1 MSENATSSEATPNS
15 VDGRVV
21 KRVRRQRV
29 QLSCGECRAKK
40 LSCNR
45 DWPCQ
50 RCVKTGRAHL
60 CIYDSQNGQ
69 PPMANQQPGRQR
81 QASPSNHDEVRR
93 LRAEVEQLQSLLS
106 KQTGGFAAPL
116 TPSTTLPA
124 TGSSIEQS
132 KFEVPPWGVHQSSN
146 HPKDR
151 APRIYYAQHSLFKFF
166 VEIPELYP
174 FITESV
180 EVWLKPAGVHLKKYS
195 PTSLPENLSSLDV
208 LLPSKD
214 DTDILVKFYLDHCE
228 QLHRVIHVPTFA
240 REYAKFWVPNERRSA
255 VTTALVLSMITISAS
270 TSSLRADCRND
281 SARWLMACEDW
292 SKRQSPK
299 RHRLIHYQIACL
311 VYLAKRINMVHKK
324 RFWSESALLVQK
336 AMIDGLHD
344 DTLLSRHDSTFAT
357 EMRRRIWFTI
367 RELDLQNS
375 YEHGLPT
382 LLHNIDSHVPP
393 PSNIDDEALDEALV
407 DLPGAEPFERHTGT
421 SYQALSAQ
429 SWAIRVDI
437 SRRLYSPA
445 LSQSL
450 TYDEVLHYTHELTQH
465 IAKLP
470 SWGFCSQKGLHKLME
485 CVLAIHR
492 PYLNCDNSK
501 HPLSEDVCHRV
512 SRDILLLNLE
522 LKDLGLQSLVQ
533 VREDLLLASL
543 SLVRVTMLQPL
554 RKSNAIS
561 FSNSWL
567 TEVPSG
573 SNSVIMGCSDA
584 TIDLLERCVPI
595 TESRYSQSCN
605 SRPWCFITMCAAY
618 LILKVHL
625 GKIDSQTA
633 EYICAQK
640 FLDLHHKHSGSQ
652 QTPSSNQNQEQPLL
666 QNGLAPV
673 AEQST
678 QNENQSA
685 TQTSLVPDVGTCA
698 EWLNTDLFDFEGGSG
713 DFLSGLDDIYV

>member
-1 MSENATSSEATPNS
+1 MSANATSSEATPNS

-69 PPMANQQPGRQR
+69 PPTANQQPERQR

-93 LRAEVEQLQSLLS
+93 LRAEVEQLRSLLS
-106 KQTGGFAAPL
+106 KQTGEFAALP
-116 TPSTTLPA
+116 TPSATLPA
-124 TGSSIEQS
+124 TESSIEQS
-132 KFEVPPWGVHQSSN
+132 KDEGPAWKVRQSSN

-151 APRIYYAQHSLFKFF
+151 TPRIYYAQHSLFKFF
-166 VEIPELYP
+166 V
-174 FITESV
+174 
-180 EVWLKPAGVHLKKYS
+180 
-195 PTSLPENLSSLDV
+195 
-208 LLPSKD
+208 
-214 DTDILVKFYLDHCE
+214 
-228 QLHRVIHVPTFA
+228 
-240 REYAKFWVPNERRSA
+240 
-255 VTTALVLSMITISAS
+255 
-270 TSSLRADCRND
+270 
-281 SARWLMACEDW
+281 EDW

-344 DTLLSRHDSTFAT
+344 DTLLSRDDSTFAT
-357 EMRRRIWFTI
+357 EMRRRIWSTI

-382 LLHNIDSHVPP
+382 LLHNIDSPVPP
-393 PSNIDDEALDEALV
+393 PSNMDDEAFDEALAE
-407 DLPGAEPFERHTGT
+407 LPGAEPFEHYTGT

-470 SWGFCSQKGLHKLME
+470 SWGSCSQKGLHKVTNAFLQFQLME
-485 CVLAIHR
+485 CILAIHR

-543 SLVRVTMLQPL
+543 SLARVTMLQPL
-554 RKSNAIS
+554 Y
-561 FSNSWL
+561 
-567 TEVPSG
+567 
-573 SNSVIMGCSDA
+573 SNSVIMSCSDA

-595 TESRYSQSCN
+595 TE
-605 SRPWCFITMCAAY
+605 I
-618 LILKVHL
+618 HL

-640 FLDLHHKHSGSQ
+640 FLDLHSKHSGSQ
-652 QTPSSNQNQEQPLL
+652 RTPSSNRHQEQPLL
-666 QNGLAPV
+666 QNCLAPV

-678 QNENQSA
+678 QNEDQSA
-685 TQTSLVPDVGTCA
+685 TQTSLVPDVGTFA
-698 EWLNTDLFDFEGGSG
+698 EWLNTDVFDFEGGSC
-713 DFLSGLDDIYV
+713 DFLSGLDDIFV

>member
-1 MSENATSSEATPNS
+1 MSENVTSSEATPNS

-69 PPMANQQPGRQR
+69 PPMANQQPERQR
-81 QASPSNHDEVRR
+81 QASPANHDKVRR
-93 LRAEVEQLQSLLS
+93 LRAEVEQLRSLLS
-106 KQTGGFAAPL
+106 KQTGEFAALP
-116 TPSTTLPA
+116 TPPATLPA
-124 TGSSIEQS
+124 TESSIEQS
-132 KFEVPPWGVHQSSN
+132 KDEVPAWKVHQSSN

-174 FITESV
+174 FISASV
-180 EVWLKPAGVHLKKYS
+180 EVWLKPAGVHLKKYNVTS
-195 PTSLPENLSSLDV
+195 PPENLSSLDL
-208 LLPSKD
+208 LLPSQD

-228 QLHRVIHVPTFA
+228 LLHRVIHVPTFA
-240 REYAKFWVPNERRSA
+240 REYAKLWVPNERRSPA
-255 VTTALVLSMITISAS
+255 TTALVLSMITISAS
-270 TSSLRADCRND
+270 MSSLEANRRND

-324 RFWSESALLVQK
+324 KFWSESALLVQR

-344 DTLLSRHDSTFAT
+344 DTLLSRDDSTFAT

-407 DLPGAEPFERHTGT
+407 DLPGARAFRTPYRHI
-421 SYQALSAQ
+421 LSSSQ
-429 SWAIRVDI
+429 RSKLGHPGRHFPP
-437 SRRLYSPA
+437 PA

-470 SWGFCSQKGLHKLME
+470 SWGFCSQKGLHKVTNAFLQFQLME
-485 CVLAIHR
+485 CILAIHR

-501 HPLSEDVCHRV
+501 HPLSEDVCHHV
-512 SRDILLLNLE
+512 SRDILLLNFE

-554 RKSNAIS
+554 R
-561 FSNSWL
+561 
-567 TEVPSG
+567 

-595 TESRYSQSCN
+595 TE
-605 SRPWCFITMCAAY
+605 I
-618 LILKVHL
+618 HL
-625 GKIDSQTA
+625 GKTDSQTA
-633 EYICAQK
+633 QYICAQK
-640 FLDLHHKHSGSQ
+640 FLDLHSKHTGSQ
-652 QTPSSNQNQEQPLL
+652 QTPSSKRYQEQPLL
-666 QNGLAPV
+666 QNGFAPV

-678 QNENQSA
+678 QNEDQSA
-685 TQTSLVPDVGTCA
+685 TQTSLVPDVGTFA
-698 EWLNTDLFDFEGGSG
+698 EWLNTDLFDVS
-713 DFLSGLDDIYV
+713 

>member
-1 MSENATSSEATPNS
+1 MSENVTSSEATPHS

-93 LRAEVEQLQSLLS
+93 LRAEVEQLRSLLS
-106 KQTGGFAAPL
+106 KQTGEFAALP
-116 TPSTTLPA
+116 TPPATLPA
-124 TGSSIEQS
+124 TESSIEQS
-132 KFEVPPWGVHQSSN
+132 KDEVPAWKVHQSSN

-166 VEIPELYP
+166 VEKSDSRALP
-174 FITESV
+174 V
-180 EVWLKPAGVHLKKYS
+180 HRLKPTGVHLKKYNVIS
-195 PTSLPENLSSLDV
+195 PPENLSSLDL
-208 LLPSKD
+208 LLPSQD

-240 REYAKFWVPNERRSA
+240 REYAKFWVPNERRSPA
-255 VTTALVLSMITISAS
+255 TTALVLSMITISAS
-270 TSSLRADCRND
+270 MSSLEANRRND

-311 VYLAKRINMVHKK
+311 VYLAKRINMIHKK
-324 RFWSESALLVQK
+324 RFWSESALLVQR

-344 DTLLSRHDSTFAT
+344 DTLLSRDDSTFAT

-382 LLHNIDSHVPP
+382 LLHNIDSPVPP
-393 PSNIDDEALDEALV
+393 PSNMDDEAFDEALAE
-407 DLPGAEPFERHTGT
+407 LPGAEPYEHYTGT

-470 SWGFCSQKGLHKLME
+470 NWGSCSQKALHKVTNAFLQFQLMA
-485 CVLAIHR
+485 CILAIHR
-492 PYLNCDNSK
+492 PYLNCENSK

-543 SLVRVTMLQPL
+543 SLARVTMLQPL
-554 RKSNAIS
+554 R
-561 FSNSWL
+561 
-567 TEVPSG
+567 
-573 SNSVIMGCSDA
+573 SNSVIMSCSDA
-584 TIDLLERCVPI
+584 IVDLLECCVPI
-595 TESRYSQSCN
+595 AE
-605 SRPWCFITMCAAY
+605 I
-618 LILKVHL
+618 HL
-625 GKIDSQTA
+625 GKIDSRTA

-640 FLDLHHKHSGSQ
+640 FLDLHSKHSGSQ
-652 QTPSSNQNQEQPLL
+652 RTPSSNRHQEQPLL

-673 AEQST
+673 AVQST
-678 QNENQSA
+678 LNENQSA
-685 TQTSLVPDVGTCA
+685 TQTSLVSDVGTFA
-698 EWLNTDLFDFEGGSG
+698 EWLNTDLFDVS
-713 DFLSGLDDIYV
+713 

>member
-1 MSENATSSEATPNS
+1 MVSFAI
-15 VDGRVV
+15 R
-21 KRVRRQRV
+21 
-29 QLSCGECRAKK
+29 
-40 LSCNR
+40 
-45 DWPCQ
+45 
-50 RCVKTGRAHL
+50 
-60 CIYDSQNGQ
+60 
-69 PPMANQQPGRQR
+69 
-81 QASPSNHDEVRR
+81 
-93 LRAEVEQLQSLLS
+93 SLLDNI
-106 KQTGGFAAPL
+106 Q
-116 TPSTTLPA
+116 
-124 TGSSIEQS
+124 
-132 KFEVPPWGVHQSSN
+132 
-146 HPKDR
+146 
-151 APRIYYAQHSLFKFF
+151 
-166 VEIPELYP
+166 IPELYP

-195 PTSLPENLSSLDV
+195 STSLPENLSSLDV

-240 REYAKFWVPNERRSA
+240 REYAKLWVPNERHSPA
-255 VTTALVLSMITISAS
+255 TTALVLSMITISAS
-270 TSSLRADCRND
+270 MSSLEANRRND

-344 DTLLSRHDSTFAT
+344 DTLLSRDDSTFAT
-357 EMRRRIWFTI
+357 EMRCRIWFTI

-382 LLHNIDSHVPP
+382 LLHNIDSPVSP
-393 PSNIDDEALDEALV
+393 PSNMDDEAFDEALAE
-407 DLPGAEPFERHTGT
+407 LPGAEPFEHYIGT

-470 SWGFCSQKGLHKLME
+470 GWGSCSQKGLHKVTNAFLQFQLME
-485 CVLAIHR
+485 CILAIHR

-605 SRPWCFITMCAAY
+605 SEPWCFITMCAAY

-625 GKIDSQTA
+625 GKIDSRTA

-640 FLDLHHKHSGSQ
+640 FLDLHHKHSGGQ
-652 QTPSSNQNQEQPLL
+652 RTPSSNRHQEQPSL
-666 QNGLAPV
+666 QNSLAPV

-678 QNENQSA
+678 QNENHSA
-685 TQTSLVPDVGTCA
+685 TQKSLVPDVGTFA
-698 EWLNTDLFDFEGGSG
+698 EWLNTDLFDVS
-713 DFLSGLDDIYV
+713 

>member
-40 LSCNR
+40 VSSAFVHFLRLLMCVLSSYHATAIGLARDVSRPGGHICAFMTRKMVNR
-45 DWPCQ
+45 RWRTSSLGVSDKLRLQ
-50 RCVKTGRAHL
+50 TTMKFAVCVPKLNSFGACLPVQIL
-60 CIYDSQNGQ
+60 CRGIFLLLLPFAIRPSFDN
-69 PPMANQQPGRQR
+69 NQ
-81 QASPSNHDEVRR
+81 
-93 LRAEVEQLQSLLS
+93 
-106 KQTGGFAAPL
+106 
-116 TPSTTLPA
+116 
-124 TGSSIEQS
+124 
-132 KFEVPPWGVHQSSN
+132 
-146 HPKDR
+146 
-151 APRIYYAQHSLFKFF
+151 
-166 VEIPELYP
+166 IPELYP
-174 FITESV
+174 FISGSV
-180 EVWLKPAGVHLKKYS
+180 EVWLKPAGVHLKKYNS
-195 PTSLPENLSSLDV
+195 TPPTENLSSLDV

-240 REYAKFWVPNERRSA
+240 REYAKFWVPNERRSPA
-255 VTTALVLSMITISAS
+255 TTALVLSMITISAS
-270 TSSLRADCRND
+270 TSSLGANCRND

-344 DTLLSRHDSTFAT
+344 DTLLSRDDSTFAT
-357 EMRRRIWFTI
+357 EMRRRIWSTI

-382 LLHNIDSHVPP
+382 LLHNIDSDVPP
-393 PSNIDDEALDEALV
+393 PSNIDDEAFDEALA
-407 DLPGAEPFERHTGT
+407 DLPGAEPFEHYTGT

-429 SWAIRVDI
+429 SWAVRVDV

-450 TYDEVLHYTHELTQH
+450 IYDEVLHYTHELTQH

-470 SWGFCSQKGLHKLME
+470 NWGSCSQTGLHKVTNAFLQFQLME
-485 CVLAIHR
+485 CILAIHR

-543 SLVRVTMLQPL
+543 SLARVTMLQPL
-554 RKSNAIS
+554 R
-561 FSNSWL
+561 
-567 TEVPSG
+567 
-573 SNSVIMGCSDA
+573 SNSVIMSCSDA
-584 TIDLLERCVPI
+584 VVDLLERCVPI
-595 TESRYSQSCN
+595 AESRYLQSCN
-605 SRPWCFITMCAAY
+605 SEPWCFITMCAAY
-618 LILKVHL
+618 LILKIHV

-640 FLDLHHKHSGSQ
+640 FLDLYYKHSGSQ

-678 QNENQSA
+678 QNEDQSA
-685 TQTSLVPDVGTCA
+685 TQTALVPDVGTFA
-698 EWLNTDLFDFEGGSG
+698 EWLNTDLFDFGGGSS
-713 DFLSGLDDIYV
+713 DFLSGLDDVYL

>member
-1 MSENATSSEATPNS
+1 MPREEGELGVCPFSPAAE
-15 VDGRVV
+15 VCL
-21 KRVRRQRV
+21 V
-29 QLSCGECRAKK
+29 Q

-60 CIYDSQNGQ
+60 CIYDSQDGQ
-69 PPMANQQPGRQR
+69 PPTANQQPERQR

-93 LRAEVEQLQSLLS
+93 LRAEVEQLRSLLS
-106 KQTGGFAAPL
+106 KQTGGFAAPP
-116 TPSTTLPA
+116 TSSATLPA
-124 TGSSIEQS
+124 TESSIEQS
-132 KFEVPPWGVHQSSN
+132 KDEVPPWGVHQSSN

-180 EVWLKPAGVHLKKYS
+180 EVWLKPAGVYLQKCS

-214 DTDILVKFYLDHCE
+214 DTDILVKFYLDHCK

-240 REYAKFWVPNERRSA
+240 REYAKFWVPNERRSPA
-255 VTTALVLSMITISAS
+255 TTALVLSMITISAS
-270 TSSLRADCRND
+270 TSSLGANCCND

-344 DTLLSRHDSTFAT
+344 DTLLSRDDSTFAT
-357 EMRRRIWFTI
+357 EMRRRIWSTI

-375 YEHGLPT
+375 CEHGLPT

-393 PSNIDDEALDEALV
+393 PSNIDDEAFDEASA
-407 DLPGAEPFERHTGT
+407 DLPGAEPFEHCTGT

-429 SWAIRVDI
+429 SWAVRVDI

-450 TYDEVLHYTHELTQH
+450 TYDEVLHYTHELTRH
-465 IAKLP
+465 IAKLL
-470 SWGFCSQKGLHKLME
+470 SWGSCSQKGLHKVTNAFLQFQLME
-485 CVLAIHR
+485 CILAIHR

-501 HPLSEDVCHRV
+501 HPLSEDVCYRV

-522 LKDLGLQSLVQ
+522 LKDLGLLSLVQ
-533 VREDLLLASL
+533 IREDLLLASL

-554 RKSNAIS
+554 RESNAIS

-595 TESRYSQSCN
+595 TE
-605 SRPWCFITMCAAY
+605 IH
-618 LILKVHL
+618 V

-640 FLDLHHKHSGSQ
+640 FLDLHYKHSGSQ

-678 QNENQSA
+678 QNEDQSA
-685 TQTSLVPDVGTCA
+685 TQTSLVLDVGTFA
-698 EWLNTDLFDFEGGSG
+698 EWLNTDLFDVS
-713 DFLSGLDDIYV
+713 

>member
-1 MSENATSSEATPNS
+1 MVSFAI
-15 VDGRVV
+15 R
-21 KRVRRQRV
+21 
-29 QLSCGECRAKK
+29 
-40 LSCNR
+40 
-45 DWPCQ
+45 
-50 RCVKTGRAHL
+50 
-60 CIYDSQNGQ
+60 
-69 PPMANQQPGRQR
+69 
-81 QASPSNHDEVRR
+81 
-93 LRAEVEQLQSLLS
+93 SLLDNIQIS
-106 KQTGGFAAPL
+106 
-116 TPSTTLPA
+116 
-124 TGSSIEQS
+124 
-132 KFEVPPWGVHQSSN
+132 
-146 HPKDR
+146 
-151 APRIYYAQHSLFKFF
+151 
-166 VEIPELYP
+166 ELYP
-174 FITESV
+174 FVTESV

-240 REYAKFWVPNERRSA
+240 REYAKFWVPNDRRSPA
-255 VTTALVLSMITISAS
+255 TTALVLSMITISAS
-270 TSSLRADCRND
+270 TSSLGANCRND

-344 DTLLSRHDSTFAT
+344 DTLLSRDDSTFAT

-393 PSNIDDEALDEALV
+393 PSNIDDEAFDEALA
-407 DLPGAEPFERHTGT
+407 DLPGAEPFERYTGT

-450 TYDEVLHYTHELTQH
+450 AYDEVLYYTHELTQH

-470 SWGFCSQKGLHKLME
+470 SWGSCSQKGLHKVTNAFLQFQLME
-485 CVLAIHR
+485 CILAIHR
-492 PYLNCDNSK
+492 PYLNCDHSK

-543 SLVRVTMLQPL
+543 SLARATMLQPL

-561 FSNSWL
+561 VSNSWL

-605 SRPWCFITMCAAY
+605 SEPWCFITMCAAY

-625 GKIDSQTA
+625 GKIDSRTA

-640 FLDLHHKHSGSQ
+640 CLDLHSKHSGSQ
-652 QTPSSNQNQEQPLL
+652 QTPSSKRHQEQPLL

-673 AEQST
+673 AVQST
-678 QNENQSA
+678 QNEN
-685 TQTSLVPDVGTCA
+685 
-698 EWLNTDLFDFEGGSG
+698 
-713 DFLSGLDDIYV
+713 